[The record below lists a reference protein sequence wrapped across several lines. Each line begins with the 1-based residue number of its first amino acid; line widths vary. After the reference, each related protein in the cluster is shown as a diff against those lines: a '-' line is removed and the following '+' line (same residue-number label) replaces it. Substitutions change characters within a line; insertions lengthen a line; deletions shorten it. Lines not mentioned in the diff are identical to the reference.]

1 MSFTHLQVRS
11 GYSLMDSTIQVNQLV
26 KQAKALGFTKLALTD
41 YEVMHGAISFY
52 QACLNEGI
60 QPIIGMIV
68 QMNHQDKAYTCTLLA
83 KNKKGY
89 QNLLRLTSKI
99 QTENDPLTLDDLN
112 AYARDLFCL
121 VKYKEVN
128 DLSFTEIKSVFDENV
143 YLTIDATDLAGEN
156 AEDLLLDKDKK
167 NLVVANEA
175 LFLEKKDL
183 ASYGCLQAMKNNKEW
198 EEKLIDENKRN
209 AYLLTKAEAEQ
220 LFSQFPQ
227 ALKNTEEIA
236 KQCQVELTFHHQLLP
251 KFPLETET
259 SKEALKRLCHEGLRK
274 KYHKTNDKIIARLN
288 YELETINKLE
298 FNDYFLIV
306 ADLVNFAK
314 KSNIAVGPGRGSA
327 AGSIVAYLLDITTVD
342 PLEHDLLFERFLNPY
357 RATMPDIDIDFS
369 DKRRDEVIDYVKEK
383 YGYDCVAQIVT
394 FGRFAP
400 RSLMRELMKVMNID
414 KRDQAYVLKHVTT
427 ENNQSLLEFLQENQ
441 DFANYVKQSS
451 SLTQLFVHAITL
463 EGLPRHASTHAAGI
477 VLTDSHLIEHVPVM
491 SGSDDVYLTQYA
503 MNELEALGIL
513 KIDLLGLKNL
523 SMIEQIIAS
532 IKQTNNI
539 KITLSEVNQKDEK
552 TFKLLQQGLT
562 NGVFQLESEGMKRVL
577 KQLKPTELS
586 DIVALNAL
594 YRPGPMDQIPTFI
607 NRKFKKEPVIYVHE
621 DLEPILKDTYGV
633 LVYQEQIMQ
642 IAHKIAGFT
651 LGEADLLRR
660 AVSKKEAH
668 VMADLKKQ
676 FISGCIKNGYRQ
688 AVSEE
693 IFSWINRF
701 ANYGFNKSHSVA
713 YSKISYDLSYLKAN
727 YPTNFFA
734 ELLSSTLNQPAKFA
748 MYIQEAKDLGIQILP
763 PSINDSYG
771 KVTVEGDAIRL
782 GLVSIKGIG
791 YQSVQ
796 EIVKARKNGE
806 YTDLFDFYLRTSSQI
821 IKRNI
826 IETLIL
832 AGAFDTIYPNR
843 ASLIASIDQAE
854 SRTELFGDI
863 LESQNFMFSKGMKLK
878 PTYIEM
884 DDYSLLEK
892 LANEKELVGIYL
904 SNHPLKEYRTSLTKE
919 GFVSLKDLNGYKIN
933 QSVKIAAI
941 IQEVRKIRTV
951 RGDSMAFLTLSD
963 ETTEL
968 SAVVFPEVYRK
979 RYTLLSEGEIVD
991 LTVKLTERNG
1001 ERQVIIN
1008 QVNSLNLEAS
1018 QKQLFIKVIPELE
1031 AEVHQTIQ
1039 ATIKDEPGEIPIIL
1053 HFEKSKKTFKLNE
1066 SYLNSGSDYLVDQL
1080 QMIFGEKNVV
1090 LNIKKR
1096 YHNQ

>member
-26 KQAKALGFTKLALTD
+26 KQAKALGFNQLALTD

-68 QMNHQDKAYTCTLLA
+68 QLNHQDQAYTCTLLA
-83 KNKKGY
+83 KNNNGY
-89 QNLLRLTSKI
+89 QNLLKITSKI
-99 QTENDPLTLDDLN
+99 QTENDPLLLEELKE
-112 AYARDLFCL
+112 YSRGLFCL
-121 VKYKEVN
+121 VKYREIN
-128 DLSFTEIKSVFDENV
+128 DESLTEIKDVFKENL
-143 YLTIDATDLAGEN
+143 YLAIDTADVEGKS
-156 AEDLLLDKDKK
+156 AEELLLDKYK
-167 NLVVANEA
+167 NKLVVANEV

-183 ASYGCLQAMKNNKEW
+183 ASYDCLQAMKNNEEW
-198 EEKLIDENKRN
+198 ERKLIDENNKN
-209 AYLLTKAEAEQ
+209 AYLLTKSEAKK
-220 LFSQFPQ
+220 LFSQFPE

-236 KQCQVELTFHHQLLP
+236 KQCQIELTFHQQLLP

-259 SKEALKRLCHEGLRK
+259 SKEALKRLCDEGLRK

-288 YELETINKLE
+288 YELETINQLA

-314 KSNIAVGPGRGSA
+314 RSNIAVGPGRGSA
-327 AGSIVAYLLDITTVD
+327 AGSIVAYLLDITTID
-342 PLEHDLLFERFLNPY
+342 PLEHDLLFERFLNPH

-369 DKRRDEVIDYVKEK
+369 DKRRDEVIEYVKEK
-383 YGYDCVAQIVT
+383 YGYEYVAQIVT

-400 RSLMRELMKVMNID
+400 RSLMRELMKTMNID

-427 ENNQSLLEFLQENQ
+427 ESNQSLLEFLQKNE
-441 DFANYVKQSS
+441 DFATYVKQSR

-463 EGLPRHASTHAAGI
+463 EGLPRHASTHAAGL

-523 SMIEQIIAS
+523 SMIEEIIAS
-532 IKQTNNI
+532 INQTDNVLIN
-539 KITLSEVNQKDEK
+539 LNDVNQKDEK

-562 NGVFQLESEGMKRVL
+562 NGIFQLESEGMKRVL

-607 NRKFKKEPVIYVHE
+607 NRKLNKEPVTYVHS

-642 IAHKIAGFT
+642 IAHKIAGFS

-660 AVSKKEAH
+660 AVSKKDTR
-668 VMADLKKQ
+668 VMTDLKKQ
-676 FISGCIKNGYRQ
+676 FLNGCIKNGYTQ
-688 AVSEE
+688 VVSEE

-734 ELLSSTLNQPAKFA
+734 ELLSSTLNQPAKFS

-796 EIVKARKNGE
+796 EIVKARKNGK

-863 LESQNFMFSKGMKLK
+863 LESQNSMFSKGMKLK
-878 PTYIEM
+878 PTYIDM

-904 SNHPLKEYRTSLTKE
+904 SNHPLKEYRLSLTQE
-919 GFVSLKDLNGYKIN
+919 GFVPLKNLNTYKIN
-933 QSVKIAAI
+933 QSVKVAVI

-951 RGDSMAFLTLSD
+951 RGESMAFLTLSD

-968 SAVVFPEVYRK
+968 SAVVFPEVYRE
-979 RYTLLSEGEIVD
+979 RNPLISEGEIVD

-1001 ERQVIIN
+1001 QRQLIIN
-1008 QVNSLNLEAS
+1008 QVNSLNLEES

-1031 AEVHQTIQ
+1031 TDVHKTIQ
-1039 ATIKDEPGEIPIIL
+1039 ATIKDEPGDVPIIL
-1053 HFEKSKKTFKLNE
+1053 HFEKTKKTFKLNE
-1066 SYLNSGSDYLVDQL
+1066 SYLNSGSDYLIDQL
-1080 QMIFGEKNVV
+1080 QMIFGEENVV